1 MSRKF
6 RSKKYWWTTSREKIF
21 FLFFLGLFFLIT
33 PQKEGERIEAVVPE
47 FPVVI
52 QQPVPTPKIA
62 AYPVN
67 TTGVSVPA
75 ITAHAVYVVDINSA
89 VPLYAKNEREMLPP
103 ASTTKLMT
111 ALVALDEYKLDD
123 IVEVKP
129 STISGQK
136 IDLVAGEKMTVE
148 NLLYGMLIQSG
159 NDAAEQIALHHP
171 QGHAEFIGKM
181 NEKARLLNL
190 TESFFENS
198 VGLDEP
204 NQRMSARDLLRLSEA
219 AIRNPLLAKIVAI
232 PQITISDTTHTVF
245 HPLKST
251 NILLGKI
258 PGVAGIKTGYTEEA
272 GENLVTLV
280 ERGDRRIIIVVLRS
294 KDRFADTTSLIQWT
308 FANHQWIEYGI

>member
-1 MSRKF
+1 MSKQF
-6 RSKKYWWTTSREKIF
+6 RSKKYWWTSCREKIF
-21 FLFFLGLFFLIT
+21 FLIFLGLFFLIT
-33 PQKEGERIEAVVPE
+33 PQKEGERIVAQAPE

-52 QQPVPTPKIA
+52 QQAIPTPKPA

-67 TTGVSVPA
+67 YTGVAVPQV
-75 ITAHAVYVVDINSA
+75 TAHAVYVVDINSA

-123 IVEVKP
+123 IIEVKP

-136 IDLVAGEKMTVE
+136 VDLVAGEKMSVE
-148 NLLYGMLIQSG
+148 DMLYAALIQSG

-171 QGHAEFIGKM
+171 LGHKFFIDKM

-190 TESFFENS
+190 TESFFVNS

-204 NQRMSARDLLRLSEA
+204 NQRVSARDLARLSEV

-232 PQITISDTTHTVF
+232 PQVTISDVTHTIF
-245 HPLKST
+245 HPLKNT
-251 NILLGKI
+251 NILLGKV

-272 GENLVTLV
+272 GENLITLV
-280 ERGDRRIIIVVLRS
+280 ERGGRRIIIVVLRS
-294 KDRFADTTSLIQWT
+294 KDRFTDTTNLIQWV
-308 FANHQWIEYGI
+308 FNNHNWIEYGI